1 MQQGEMFSVG
11 NMQLDSVEGY
21 EPGQQINWGEIFK
34 VGDKVDVAGTT
45 NGKGFQG
52 EGEWAPF
59 HACAGTKAARRAP
72 GDANFVSPLNSMAR
86 QGDL

>member
-1 MQQGEMFSVG
+1 MEMSVG
-11 NMQLDSVEGY
+11 MQLDSVEGY

-52 EGEWAPF
+52 EAV
-59 HACAGTKAARRAP
+59 KALWRVHVQ
-72 GDANFVSPLNSMAR
+72 D
-86 QGDL
+86 Q